1 MKFLH
6 CLPFLAAIFVCAGCA
21 SSPDREKVSSGAI
34 RASTFS
40 FVNPGSRPA
49 PDGTDNR
56 EAVHRMIQGSITRNL
71 AGKGVSKVS
80 SGGDI
85 TVAYLVVVGTHTSTE
100 AISDYFG
107 YTEDTEKLH
116 LKAHEAYTGT
126 AARSQFE
133 AGTLLI
139 DILDGKTNKLLQ
151 RNFVT
156 RPVLKNIPAAE
167 RSAHIEEAVNTI
179 LSGVRISQ

>member
-6 CLPFLAAIFVCAGCA
+6 CLPFLAAIFILAGCA
-21 SSPDREKVSSGAI
+21 SAPDRERVSSGTI
-34 RASTFS
+34 QASTFS
-40 FVNPGSRPA
+40 FINPGNRPA
-49 PDGTDNR
+49 PAGTDNR

-71 AGKGVSKVS
+71 AGKGVSKVA

-85 TVAYLVVVGTHTSTE
+85 TVAYLVVVGTPTSTE

-116 LKAHEAYTGT
+116 LKAHDAYTGT

-139 DILDGKTNKLLQ
+139 DILDGKTNKLLH
-151 RNFVT
+151 RNFMT
-156 RPVLKNIPAAE
+156 RSLLKNIPAAE
-167 RSAHIEEAVNTI
+167 RSAHVEEAVNTI
-179 LSGVRISQ
+179 LSGVRITP